1 MLCLLSMVELGC
13 VGTEESFLSSLR
25 SWMVFWKVIRSEKFH
40 PFRPILKKRMN
51 LKIRPFSNESSV
63 LGEFGRFLVIGMKF
77 KFSRRINSDSYIL
90 WINLD
95 VTDDSWKSSIQPRF
109 VRFRLNRLNLEKTDV
124 FTRIIL
130 SSKNIRLAWLAVVMN
145 NTKKSKH
152 TPSVGKP
159 FNRAMKI
166 FSKFS
171 EGVRKVCMIGVTY
184 HNSRLFFQIHFPE

>member
-1 MLCLLSMVELGC
+1 MVILGC

-25 SWMVFWKVIRSEKFH
+25 SWMVFWKVVRSEKFH

-145 NTKKSKH
+145 NNKNEVKAYSFCHITALQQDA
-152 TPSVGKP
+152 
-159 FNRAMKI
+159 RI
-166 FSKFS
+166 L
-171 EGVRKVCMIGVTY
+171 ER
-184 HNSRLFFQIHFPE
+184 